1 MEINKS
7 LIIPC
12 KDEGENFIH
21 IYNNFHKKLSENTE
35 IIIVLDNTEDST
47 YKHIKDVIQEN
58 TKIEFSNT
66 GGPASAIKY
75 GISKSNGNII
85 CIAMGDG
92 SDDPDQVESLF
103 GLVERGVDV
112 AVASRYSKG
121 GKYIG
126 KKGLKYYL
134 SKTSGIFLH
143 YFLRVGTKDSTN
155 MYKAYS
161 KKFLE
166 EVKIES
172 DNGFTLGLEMVVKA
186 KLYKKTIVEIPTI
199 WIDREFGE
207 SKFNMKKF
215 LPSYIYW
222 VKVLIFRNKT

>member
-1 MEINKS
+1 MQLNKS

-12 KDEGENFIH
+12 KDEGENFVH
-21 IYNNFHKKLSENTE
+21 IYNNFHKKLSKNTE
-35 IIIVLDNTEDST
+35 IIIVLDDTEDST
-47 YKHIKDVIQEN
+47 YEHLKNNVHEN
-58 TKIEFSNT
+58 TKIEFSNS

-134 SKTSGIFLH
+134 SKTSGIFLY
-143 YFLRVGTKDSTN
+143 YFLKSWNKRL
-155 MYKAYS
+155 YKHVQS
-161 KKFLE
+161 LFKKF
-166 EVKIES
+166 
-172 DNGFTLGLEMVVKA
+172 
-186 KLYKKTIVEIPTI
+186 
-199 WIDREFGE
+199 
-207 SKFNMKKF
+207 
-215 LPSYIYW
+215 
-222 VKVLIFRNKT
+222 FRRS

>member
-1 MEINKS
+1 MKYNKS

-12 KDEGENFIH
+12 KDEGEDFVY
-21 IYNNFHKKLSENTE
+21 IYNNFYNKVSENTE
-35 IIIVLDNTEDST
+35 IIIVLDNSDDST
-47 YKHIKDVIQEN
+47 YQHLKDNIHKN

-75 GISKSNGNII
+75 GINQSSGNIV

-92 SDDPDQVESLF
+92 SDDPDQVEALC

-134 SKTSGIFLH
+134 SKTSGTFL
-143 YFLRVGTKDSTN
+143 YYLFRVGTKDSTN

-186 KLYKKTIVEIPTI
+186 KLLKKTIVEIPTI

-222 VKVLIFRNKT
+222 VKVLIFRRK

>member
-1 MEINKS
+1 
-7 LIIPC
+7 
-12 KDEGENFIH
+12 
-21 IYNNFHKKLSENTE
+21 
-35 IIIVLDNTEDST
+35 
-47 YKHIKDVIQEN
+47 
-58 TKIEFSNT
+58 
-66 GGPASAIKY
+66 
-75 GISKSNGNII
+75 
-85 CIAMGDG
+85 
-92 SDDPDQVESLF
+92 
-103 GLVERGVDV
+103 
-112 AVASRYSKG
+112 
-121 GKYIG
+121 
-126 KKGLKYYL
+126 
-134 SKTSGIFLH
+134 
-143 YFLRVGTKDSTN
+143 

>member
-1 MEINKS
+1 MNYNKS

-12 KDEGENFIH
+12 KDEGENFIN
-21 IYNNFHKKLSENTE
+21 IYTNFNNKLSKNTE
-35 IIIVLDNTEDST
+35 IIIVLDSDKDPT
-47 YKHIKDVIQEN
+47 YKYIKNIVKEN
-58 TKIEFSNT
+58 TKIEFSKT
-66 GGPASAIKY
+66 GGPASAIKH
-75 GISKSNGNII
+75 GIDKSSGNII

-92 SDDPDQVESLF
+92 SDDPDQVETLC
-103 GLVERGVDV
+103 GLVERGVDI

-126 KKGLKYYL
+126 NKRMKYYL
-134 SKTSGIFLH
+134 SKGSGILLYYIF
-143 YFLRVGTKDSTN
+143 RVGTKDSTN

-166 EVKIES
+166 EVNIES
-172 DNGFTLGLEMVVKA
+172 DNGFTLGLEMITKA
-186 KLYKKTIVEIPTI
+186 KLFKKTVVEVPTI

-207 SKFNMKKF
+207 SKFDMKKF

-222 VKVLIFRNKT
+222 LKVLIFRRRK